1 MINKLKTSLILLIA
15 TLFLVSCQPKEEYA
29 RELGVVSAFSE
40 LVNAGV
46 KQLALSG
53 TMSPAEMENFYPLA
67 VEAAAEYNVLVAR
80 ESDLIQTA
88 LFPKDIAAGKE
99 VLILYQG
106 NTLNAYEKLKADQG
120 SQISSNKYDEL
131 AQQEVARRF
140 GRLLSYSP
148 RKINSLISENTS
160 YRTLTDFD
168 VRASNVFLYYKDLAK
183 ATEFYTK
190 TLGLELLTTYDNASV
205 LKITNSSILILVDAA
220 KGMHSADEPK
230 TVALA
235 LLTNQLPEW
244 YAHIQ
249 AQKVPIK
256 YTYKPKEGGP
266 HDGFVA
272 IDPEGYL
279 LEFETF
285 KQHKENEAFIT
296 YLDQNEDVETSVV
309 YGDKNL
315 SFNGSITWLYYQDL
329 LAMQDFVE
337 NTYGFELVADQGWTK
352 IYRATDTGFIGL
364 VDERR
369 GMHDFTKEKAVNV
382 SFILDD
388 LDGWYEYAKKHKP
401 FPLRSEELSE
411 GPEGRYKAF
420 VGFDPEG
427 YFLEFDKFYA
437 HPDNTKIV
445 PLFK

>member
-1 MINKLKTSLILLIA
+1 MINRLKSLVLLFSA
-15 TLFLVSCQPKEEYA
+15 TVTLISCQANEEYA

-46 KQLALSG
+46 KELALSG
-53 TMSPAEMENFYPLA
+53 TMSAEEMDKFYPLA
-67 VEAAAEYNVLVAR
+67 VEAAAEYNVSVSR
-80 ESDLIQTA
+80 ESDLIKTV
-88 LFPKDIAAGKE
+88 LFPEDVASGKD

-106 NTLNAYEKLKADQG
+106 NTLNAYKKLKADKAALVAGNAYYSGAEQD
-120 SQISSNKYDEL
+120 I
-131 AQQEVARRF
+131 ARRF

-148 RKINSLISENTS
+148 RQINRLISDNTD
-160 YRTLTDFD
+160 YRTLDDFD
-168 VRASNVFLYYKDLAK
+168 VKASNVFLYYKDLAK
-183 ATEFYTK
+183 ATAFYTQ
-190 TLGLELLTTYDNASV
+190 TLGLELLTEYDNASV
-205 LKITNSSILILVDAA
+205 LKITDSAVLILVDAA

-235 LLTNQLPEW
+235 LLTDQLPAW
-244 YAHIQ
+244 YAHLQ
-249 AQKVPIK
+249 EQKVPIK

-296 YLDQNEDVETSVV
+296 YLDQNEDVPTSVSRD
-309 YGDKNL
+309 GKTL
-315 SFNGSITWLYYQDL
+315 SFNGAITWLYYQDL

-337 NTYGFELVADQGWTK
+337 NVYGFELVADQGWTK
-352 IYRATDTGFIGL
+352 IYRVTDTGFIGL

-369 GMHDFTKEKAVNV
+369 GMHNYTKEKAVNV

-388 LDGWYEYAKKHKP
+388 LEGWFDYVKTQKP
-401 FPLRSEELSE
+401 FELRSEELGM

-427 YFLEFDKFYA
+427 YFLEFDKFFE
-437 HPDNTKIV
+437 HPDNTKII